1 MCSINILLQ
10 FTIGGKV
17 MRKKPELESS
27 KLTLKER
34 FIKLF
39 GLKERPE
46 VVQRC
51 ELNKLDVIKFVG
63 LKFYIESAILPR
75 ISNHFL
81 KNEH

>member
-1 MCSINILLQ
+1 
-10 FTIGGKV
+10 

-46 VVQRC
+46 VVHKS
-51 ELNKLDVIKFVG
+51 ELSQLDLIKYVGIKFYVE
-63 LKFYIESAILPR
+63 YAILPV
-75 ISNHFL
+75 ISNRFL
-81 KNEH
+81 KDEH